1 MRNAILA
8 VALLSSLAATSAARA
23 DDDGHDRP
31 GADWMSEQQIRDK
44 AKSQN
49 LDVQRISVD
58 DGIYEVDA
66 RDSNGRLIEVRFDPR
81 TGDELPAGGSNHH

>member
-8 VALLSSLAATSAARA
+8 VALLGSLAATSAARA
-23 DDDGHDRP
+23 DDDHRP

-44 AKSQN
+44 AKSLN

-66 RDSNGRLIEVRFDPR
+66 RDSNGRLIAVRFDPK
-81 TGDELPAGGSNHH
+81 TGEELRDGGHH